1 LHRPAGRAGSA
12 GLLSPEHFDV
22 IRRLAMRHAGLALA
36 DHKRS
41 LVHRRVC
48 KRLAAL
54 GLDSFAAYCALL
66 TGAEG
71 ATEMQPLINA
81 LTTNRTEFFRE
92 KHHFDHL
99 AGTAIPRLIK
109 SAAAGGPRRLRIWSA
124 GCSSGPEPYSI
135 AMTLRDRMADLPRWD
150 AKILA
155 TDIDTDILD
164 QARRGL
170 YRTEEIGAVPAAY
183 RARFLEPEAGVP
195 RQYRVA
201 ASVRSLVVFKPLN
214 VHDRWP
220 MKGIFDA
227 IFCRNVVIYFDK
239 PTQARL
245 FDRFADVLREDGF
258 LYLGHSESL
267 YRVSDRFRPVGQSIY
282 RKIA

>member
-1 LHRPAGRAGSA
+1 
-12 GLLSPEHFDV
+12 LLSREHFEV
-22 IRRLAMRHAGLALA
+22 IRGLALRYAGLALA
-36 DHKRS
+36 DHKRN
-41 LVHRRVC
+41 LVHRRVS

-54 GLDSFAAYCALL
+54 GLDSFAGYCALL

-71 ATEMQPLINA
+71 RKEVQPLINA

-99 AGTAIPRLIK
+99 VGTAIPELVK
-109 SAAAGGPRRLRIWSA
+109 AAGSGRARRLRIWSA

-135 AMTLRDRMADLPRWD
+135 AMALRDRMPDLPRWD

-155 TDIDTDILD
+155 TDIDTDILE
-164 QARRGL
+164 QAQQGI
-170 YRTEEIGAVPAAY
+170 YRAEDIGAIPPAY
-183 RARFLEPEAGVP
+183 RARFLEPLAGAP
-195 RQYRVA
+195 RRFRVA
-201 ASVRSLVVFKPLN
+201 PSVRSLVVFKPLN

-220 MKGIFDA
+220 MTGSFDA

-245 FDRFADVLREDGF
+245 FERFADVLREGGF
-258 LYLGHSESL
+258 LYVGHSESL
-267 YRVSDRFRPVGQSIY
+267 YRVTERFRPAGQSIY
-282 RKIA
+282 RRIA